1 MKKKLSMI
9 FCIISCMLMM
19 AGCSLT
25 KTNENFDKSKLS
37 SQADKF
43 IESWFKAD
51 FESTIETYKEQMDD
65 NTIAVYKDYLK
76 TQKRYKSVDK
86 KLKTEYT
93 ISSDSATVTETV
105 LCGNGEK
112 AVITVTFGED
122 GNIQMDDSGN
132 YVFKVDEYKTL
143 AQKMGKA
150 GINTV
155 MSMGIVFFVLIF
167 IALCI
172 LQFKHISKLQNLG
185 KKEEAAPVE
194 ASVSAAQAVVE
205 EEENLV
211 DDFELVAV
219 ITAAIA
225 AASEN
230 ESADGLVIRSII
242 RRQ

>member
-37 SQADKF
+37 SQTDKF
-43 IESWFKAD
+43 VESWFKAD
-51 FESTIETYKEQMDD
+51 FASTIDSYKDQMDD
-65 NTIAVYKDYLK
+65 NTLAVYKGYLD
-76 TQKRYKSVDK
+76 TQKRYKSVEK

-112 AVITVTFGED
+112 AIITLTFGKD
-122 GNIQMDDSGN
+122 GNIQTDDSGN
-132 YVFKVDEYKTL
+132 YVFKIDEYKTL
-143 AQKMGKA
+143 GQKMGKA

-155 MSMGIVFFVLIF
+155 MSMAIVFFVLIF
-167 IALCI
+167 IAICI
-172 LQFKHISKLQNLG
+172 SQFKYIAKIQEHG
-185 KKEEAAPVE
+185 KKKTIAETTAPEAKAEVQE
-194 ASVSAAQAVVE
+194 S
-205 EEENLV
+205 ENLV
-211 DDFELVAV
+211 DDLELVAV